1 MVDSIISAK
10 NENEADVVIL
20 SAPYEKT
27 TSSRGGTRLG
37 PKSIMKMMDTK
48 LELFDRKYKKVVR
61 DFVKIHHK
69 DIKGMRF
76 LSPQKSVD
84 KIATESE
91 KILNDNKFVFL
102 LGGEHSVSHG
112 LLKAVSK
119 KYDPKDVTILQID
132 AHCDL
137 RDDSSDYDERP
148 SNFAHSCVLRRVS
161 ELGFPL
167 VQIGIRTY
175 FKGEYEYFSD
185 PKNNVTV
192 FEWGAS
198 TLTSSPDSALGAIW
212 KVPEI
217 EDIIDSIKTKYI
229 YITIDV
235 DGFDPSVMP
244 GTGTPVPGGLSWEY
258 GVELLERAIKK
269 AELVSADIVE
279 VSPQKDSV
287 ITEYSAAQLVYSI
300 IAHKFRE
307 RLN

>member
-10 NENEADVVIL
+10 NELEADVVIL

-37 PKSIMKMMDTK
+37 PKAIMKMMDTK
-48 LELFDRKYKKVVR
+48 LELFDRQYKKIVR
-61 DFVKIHHK
+61 DFVKIYHK
-69 DIKGMRF
+69 ELKRISF
-76 LSPQKSVD
+76 LSPQASVD
-84 KIATESE
+84 KIANESE
-91 KILNDNKFVFL
+91 KILNEGKFVFL

-119 KYDPKDVTILQID
+119 KYDPKDVTVLQID

-137 RDDSSDYDERP
+137 RNDSSDYDEKP
-148 SNFAHSCVLRRVS
+148 SKLAHSCVLRRVS
-161 ELGFPL
+161 EFGFPL
-167 VQIGIRTY
+167 VQVGIRTY
-175 FKGEYEYFSD
+175 FKGEYEYFNN
-185 PKNNVTV
+185 PENNVTV

-198 TLTSSPDSALGAIW
+198 TPTLSAPQEGN
-212 KVPEI
+212 KNPRI
-217 EDIIDSIKTKYI
+217 EDIIDAIKTKYV

-258 GVELLERAIKK
+258 GVELIERVVKK
-269 AELVSADIVE
+269 ADLVSADIVE

-287 ITEYSAAQLVYSI
+287 VTEYGAAQLTYSI

-307 RLN
+307 RLL